1 MSWSFRPGLP
11 AEEQLNGIE
20 KDLGFD
26 NLRDCKII
34 EDAGTYYLYVYR
46 NSKTFRV
53 ALTEV
58 V

>member
-1 MSWSFRPGLP
+1 MVWSYRPGVSN
-11 AEEQLNGIE
+11 EDQLNNLE
-20 KDLGFD
+20 NDLGLD
-26 NLRDCKII
+26 NLRDAEIKDIS
-34 EDAGTYYLYVYR
+34 GTFYLYIYR